1 MGGKRLT
8 QRPRRKNKRR
18 FPIPSYLTFKSL
30 CDLCALRVSLSCA
43 SKPGLIPQT
52 CNLLTSA
59 GVSPKPLSVF
69 MSNLESV
76 AGQPKYRRIVLKL
89 SGEALR
95 EPGSHETISPRIVTD
110 IAKHIQQVR
119 DLGVEIAIVIGG
131 GNIWRGLTASHRG
144 MDRTTADY
152 MGMLATVING
162 MALQSAL
169 EQIGVVTRLQTAIE
183 MANVA
188 EPFILRRAIRH
199 LELGRVVIFGAGTGN
214 PFFSTDTT
222 AALRASEIR
231 AEVILKA
238 TKVDGIYDSDP
249 KTNPKALR
257 YETVTYTEAL
267 AKRLKIMD
275 STAFSLCMD
284 NRVPIVVFDM
294 AMPHNIKRVVCGEKV
309 GTLVTAE

>member
-1 MGGKRLT
+1 
-8 QRPRRKNKRR
+8 
-18 FPIPSYLTFKSL
+18 
-30 CDLCALRVSLSCA
+30 
-43 SKPGLIPQT
+43 
-52 CNLLTSA
+52 
-59 GVSPKPLSVF
+59 
-69 MSNLESV
+69 MSNPETIT
-76 AGQPKYRRIVLKL
+76 GQPKYRRIVLKL

-95 EPGSHETISPRIVTD
+95 GSESRETISPDIVTN
-110 IAKHIQQVR
+110 IAKQLKEVR
-119 DLGVEIAIVIGG
+119 DLGVEIAVVIGG

-169 EQIGVVTRLQTAIE
+169 EQIGVVTRLQSAIE

-222 AALRASEIR
+222 AALRANEIR

-249 KTNPKALR
+249 HVNQNAQR
-257 YETVTYTEAL
+257 YETVSYTEAL
-267 AKRLKIMD
+267 TKRLRVMD

-284 NRVPIVVFDM
+284 NRVPIIVFDM
-294 AMPHNIKRVVCGEKV
+294 SKPHNIKKVVCGEKV
-309 GTLVTAE
+309 GTLVTSE

>member
-1 MGGKRLT
+1 
-8 QRPRRKNKRR
+8 
-18 FPIPSYLTFKSL
+18 
-30 CDLCALRVSLSCA
+30 
-43 SKPGLIPQT
+43 
-52 CNLLTSA
+52 
-59 GVSPKPLSVF
+59 
-69 MSNLESV
+69 MSNPPTV
-76 AGQPKYRRIVLKL
+76 AGKPKYRRIVLKL

-95 EPGSHETISPRIVTD
+95 ESGTQETISPAIVTN
-110 IAKHIQQVR
+110 IAKQIQEVR
-119 DLGVEIAIVIGG
+119 QLGVETAVVIGG

-152 MGMLATVING
+152 MGMLATMING

-169 EQIGVVTRLQTAIE
+169 EQLGVETRLQSAIE

-188 EPFILRRAIRH
+188 EPFIYRRAIRH

-231 AEVILKA
+231 AEIILKA

-249 KTNPKALR
+249 KQNPNASR

-267 AKRLKIMD
+267 TKRLKVMD

-294 AMPHNIKRVVCGEKV
+294 SNPQNITRVVCGEKV
-309 GTLVTAE
+309 GTLVTAD

>member
-1 MGGKRLT
+1 M
-8 QRPRRKNKRR
+8 
-18 FPIPSYLTFKSL
+18 
-30 CDLCALRVSLSCA
+30 A
-43 SKPGLIPQT
+43 
-52 CNLLTSA
+52 
-59 GVSPKPLSVF
+59 
-69 MSNLESV
+69 NLES
-76 AGQPKYRRIVLKL
+76 AGGQPKYRRIVLKL

-95 EPGSHETISPRIVTD
+95 EAGSYEAISPVIVND
-110 IAKHIQQVR
+110 IAKQILQVR
-119 DLGVEIAIVIGG
+119 DLGVEIAVVIGG

-144 MDRTTADY
+144 MNRTTADY

-249 KTNPKALR
+249 KTNPHAVR
-257 YETVTYTEAL
+257 YETITYAEAL
-267 AKRLKIMD
+267 MKRLKIMD

-284 NRVPIVVFDM
+284 NRVPIIVFDM
-294 AMPHNIKRVVCGEKV
+294 ATPQNVKRVVCGEKV